1 VYELA
6 SIFSLGS
13 GGAARA
19 TTVALA
25 LMGGAVGAFA
35 GPSFVGQ
42 RVASQPPVAADGC
55 DDAALGVDAEPWE
68 RSELFF
74 GTAKP
79 DGSEVTEAEWT
90 AFLAAEVTP
99 RFPDGLTV
107 LEAAGQWQGEDGE
120 VVRERSK
127 QLILL
132 YPSEATV
139 EAGEK
144 IEAIRAAYETAFA
157 QESVLRADDGEPAP
171 VCVSF

>member
-42 RVASQPPVAADGC
+42 KVASQVADDGC
-55 DDAALGVDAEPWE
+55 KDAGLGVDADPWA

-79 DGSEVTEAEWT
+79 DGTAVTEEEWT
-90 AFLAAEVTP
+90 AFLADEVTP

-132 YPSEATV
+132 YPQKAAA
-139 EAGEK
+139 EAGKE
-144 IEAIRAAYETAFA
+144 IEAIRAAYETAFE
-157 QESVLRADDGEPAP
+157 QGSVLRADDGEPAP

>member
-1 VYELA
+1 MYELA

-35 GPSFVGQ
+35 GPAFVGQ
-42 RVASQPPVAADGC
+42 RVATQAVADGC
-55 DDAALGVDAEPWE
+55 DDATLGVDADPWA

-79 DGSEVTEAEWT
+79 DGSAVTEVEWT
-90 AFLAAEVTP
+90 AFLADEVTT

-107 LEAAGQWQGEDGE
+107 LDAAGQWRGEDGA

-132 YPSEATV
+132 FPQEAA
-139 EAGEK
+139 EAGGQT
-144 IEAIRAAYETAFA
+144 EAG
-157 QESVLRADDGEPAP
+157 RADRA
-171 VCVSF
+171 SAI